1 MGRVIEFADVEHR
14 PGSVRALEP
23 LFLATNLA
31 ALLVHAPFVATAR
44 VRFREPWE
52 PLTRISRP
60 LIWICWHRY
69 NFACTP
75 AMRALPEALRP
86 TLVMHDG
93 AASRA
98 FTHRSS
104 GWLGFRAFAFRRR
117 SPVPPRVQ
125 LIDYVKRTGRPLLNL
140 PDSGGPY
147 GTMKPGILE
156 VARAVDGLLVPFA
169 IAASASL
176 SLGRALRHLVP
187 APFSTLELRRG
198 DPIEA
203 RHATVDDCQRA
214 LDALSS

>member
-1 MGRVIEFADVEHR
+1 MIEFADVEHR
-14 PGSVRALEP
+14 RAAPRALEP
-23 LFLATNLA
+23 LFFITNVA
-31 ALLVHAPFVATAR
+31 ALMAHAPFVMTAR

-52 PLTRISRP
+52 PLVAISRP

-75 AMRALPEALRP
+75 AMRALPEPLRP

-104 GWLGFRAFAFRRR
+104 GWLGFRAFAFRKK

-125 LIDYVKRTGRPLLNL
+125 LIDYVKKSGRPLLNL

-156 VARAVDGLLVPFA
+156 VARAVDALLVPFA

-176 SLGRALRHLVP
+176 SLGRSLRHLVP
-187 APFSTLELRRG
+187 APFATLELRRAA
-198 DPIEA
+198 PLEA
-203 RHATVDDCQRA
+203 RHATLEDCQRA
-214 LDALSS
+214 LDSL